1 MKIDI
6 EYKDLLII
14 QNILEE
20 RNVVYKDQ
28 IVNGYT
34 DNVSQSRSY
43 FCLSSNCCNV
53 SSGVTLSVYPFT
65 I

>member
-6 EYKDLLII
+6 EYKDILLLREL
-14 QNILEE
+14 LEE

-34 DNVSQSRSY
+34 DNFTPLDTLQQLEEKQKRIVSI
-43 FCLSSNCCNV
+43 LDML
-53 SSGVTLSVYPFT
+53 GEL
-65 I
+65 

>member
-6 EYKDLLII
+6 EYKDILLIREL
-14 QNILEE
+14 LEE

-34 DNVSQSRSY
+34 DNFTPLDTLQQLEEKQKRIVSI
-43 FCLSSNCCNV
+43 LDML
-53 SSGVTLSVYPFT
+53 GEL
-65 I
+65 

>member
-6 EYKDLLII
+6 EYQDLLII

-34 DNVSQSRSY
+34 DNVTP
-43 FCLSSNCCNV
+43 LD
-53 SSGVTLSVYPFT
+53 TLQQLEDKQKRIVN
-65 I
+65 ILDKLGDKL

>member
-20 RNVVYKDQ
+20 RNVAYKDQ

-34 DNVSQSRSY
+34 DNITP
-43 FCLSSNCCNV
+43 LD
-53 SSGVTLSVYPFT
+53 TLQQLEEKQKRIVH
-65 I
+65 ILDRLGEKL

>member
-34 DNVSQSRSY
+34 DNVTP
-43 FCLSSNCCNV
+43 LD
-53 SSGVTLSVYPFT
+53 TLQQLEDKQKRIVN
-65 I
+65 ILDKLGDKL